1 MAILLLFVFF
11 TVRKIHVQR
20 RPFADLP
27 GNPDKLPRILGNK
40 VAFLVTGMLGVE
52 RRDNLYEL
60 IFGQRRVLGDAVRLG
75 VGFLGR
81 LNLVGE
87 PVESRQRFGF
97 RLWRRFSHLA
107 KYVVHQIDKKD
118 S

>member
-1 MAILLLFVFF
+1 
-11 TVRKIHVQR
+11 
-20 RPFADLP
+20 
-27 GNPDKLPRILGNK
+27 
-40 VAFLVTGMLGVE
+40 MLGVE

-60 IFGQRRVLGDAVRLG
+60 IFGQRRVLGDAVP
-75 VGFLGR
+75 